1 MRTKNIIALAML
13 MISSNSWANMCPV
26 NVENDVVLTP
36 SGEVKVDNAQ
46 DKLRIDHDG
55 RVYVNGKE
63 LDLTVSQKKAVE
75 KYQQQVSDYIP
86 TVVDFTD
93 KGIAAANDFVSEIE
107 TSFDAEGSFDAVKI
121 KIDEYGVTAKQK
133 FYQGKNLILEHD
145 FFKEVNTTWKQDFEV
160 MIKSLD
166 KELFA
171 SVFNSL
177 SDKMQKGELNF
188 TELQQQF
195 VDVQSSI
202 KMKMEEHKVD
212 IKKDAQHLCDSAKDI
227 AMDEEQL
234 HKIVPELQLYP
245 MFSI

>member
-1 MRTKNIIALAML
+1 MSSNKLLAMAML
-13 MISSNSWANMCPV
+13 FVSNSSFASMCPV
-26 NVENDVVLTP
+26 TIENDVLLTP
-36 SGEVKVDNAQ
+36 KGEIKVEKAQ
-46 DKLRIDHDG
+46 DKLRIDG
-55 RVYVNGKE
+55 NGNVFVNGDKLALSSE
-63 LDLTVSQKKAVE
+63 QKQAIE
-75 KYQQQVSDYIP
+75 EYQKQVSGYIP
-86 TVVDFTD
+86 EVVDFTD
-93 KGIAAANDFVSEIE
+93 KGILAAQDFVSEIE
-107 TSFDAEGSFDAVKI
+107 TSFNAEGSFDSVKT
-121 KIDEYGVTAKQK
+121 KINDYGDVAKQK
-133 FYQGKNLILEHD
+133 FYRGKDMMLEHD
-145 FFKEVNTTWKQDFEV
+145 FFKEVDTSWKQDFEV

-177 SDKMQKGELNF
+177 SDKMQNGELNF

>member
-1 MRTKNIIALAML
+1 MRSKKIIALAML
-13 MISSNSWANMCPV
+13 MVSSNSWANMCPV
-26 NVENDVVLTP
+26 NVENDVLLTP
-36 SGEVKVDNAQ
+36 TGEVKVDKAQ

-63 LDLTVSQKKAVE
+63 LDLTASQKKAVE
-75 KYQQQVSDYIP
+75 KYQQQISGYIP

-107 TSFDAEGSFDAVKI
+107 TSFDAQGSFDAVKI

-133 FYQGKNLILEHD
+133 FYQGKDLILEQD

-166 KELFA
+166 KEIFA

-177 SDKMQKGELNF
+177 STKMQEGELNF
-188 TELQQQF
+188 SELQQQF
-195 VDVQSSI
+195 ADAQTAMKS
-202 KMKMEEHKVD
+202 KMEEHRAEV
-212 IKKDAQHLCDSAKDI
+212 KKEAQELCDSAKDI
-227 AMDEEQL
+227 AEEEQDL
-234 HKIVPELQLYP
+234 HQLVPELQPYP
-245 MFSI
+245 VFTI

>member
-63 LDLTVSQKKAVE
+63 LDLTASQKQAVE

-166 KELFA
+166 KEIFA

-177 SDKMQKGELNF
+177 SDKMTEGELNF
-188 TELQQQF
+188 SELQQQF
-195 VDVQSSI
+195 ADAQTAMKS
-202 KMKMEEHKVD
+202 KMEEHRVEVKQE
-212 IKKDAQHLCDSAKDI
+212 AQELCDSAKDI
-227 AMDEEQL
+227 AAEEQDL
-234 HKIVPELQLYP
+234 HQLIPELKAYP
-245 MFSI
+245 VFTI